1 MTRHVMLDLETL
13 GTRPGC
19 VIRSVG
25 ACSFELETTK
35 VGAGFYRNVT
45 RESCEALG
53 LHVDPQTEAWW
64 AQQSDEARAHLEPD
78 QRNITD
84 VVEEFHAAFRATEAS
99 CIWCHGATFDVPIWD
114 AAAHLLGLRSPW
126 KFYDVRDTRTL
137 FDLANFDTRMIAREG
152 THHNALDDAIFQAKC
167 VQAAY
172 RKLRN

>member
-25 ACSFELETTK
+25 ACSFELETSV

-53 LHVDPQTEAWW
+53 LHVDPKTEAWW
-64 AQQSDEARAHLEPD
+64 AQQSDEARSHLEPD
-78 QRNITD
+78 QRDIED
-84 VVEEFHAAFRATEAS
+84 VVRELHNAFRGTGAD
-99 CIWCHGATFDVPIWD
+99 CIWCHGATFDVPIWE
-114 AAAHLLGLRSPW
+114 AAAHLLCLQVPW
-126 KFYDVRDTRTL
+126 KFFNVRDTRTL
-137 FDLANFDTRMIAREG
+137 FDLAGFDTRTVGREG
-152 THHNALDDAIFQAKC
+152 THHNALDDAIFQTRC

-172 RKLRN
+172 RKLRS